1 MEGEREGLEDHNGT
15 KGDTPS
21 LELIHSPI
29 NVVPTFFSFPNFGK
43 KISKKKISE

>member
-1 MEGEREGLEDHNGT
+1 MERKE
-15 KGDTPS
+15 DTPS